1 VKFAPALAV
10 ALFPLLAFATTSAA
24 STATTG
30 GPAITAATSALTLTV
45 GPGDGLSV
53 KGSDIECVV
62 STSAPRAVVCGIGGK
77 SLRAKSFAFTVA
89 DRGTAIFTASG
100 SDEQVVARYLNPAV
114 PGPDFANASH
124 KPTNYVLGKNGRVI
138 VGGTHIACEG
148 LPATKQSS
156 QTFACGAYDTAKP
169 SSGYYVAGTYSVAI
183 NAQYVG
189 ISKVG
194 KLGAQTLV
202 ADENEP

>member
-1 VKFAPALAV
+1 VKFAPALVVAV
-10 ALFPLLAFATTSAA
+10 FPVLAFANTGAA
-24 STATTG
+24 STPATTT
-30 GPAITAATSALTLTV
+30 PTITV

-77 SLRAKSFAFTVA
+77 SLRTKSFAFTVA
-89 DRGTAIFTASG
+89 DRGAAIFTASG
-100 SDEQVVARYLNPAV
+100 SDEQVVARYLNPAIS
-114 PGPDFANASH
+114 GPVFANAAH
-124 KPTNYVLGKNGRVI
+124 KATNYVLSKNGRII

-148 LPATKQSS
+148 LPASKQTA

-169 SSGYYVAGTYSVAI
+169 SAGYYIDGTYSVSI
-183 NAQYVG
+183 NGQYVG

-194 KLGAQTLV
+194 ELGAQTLV